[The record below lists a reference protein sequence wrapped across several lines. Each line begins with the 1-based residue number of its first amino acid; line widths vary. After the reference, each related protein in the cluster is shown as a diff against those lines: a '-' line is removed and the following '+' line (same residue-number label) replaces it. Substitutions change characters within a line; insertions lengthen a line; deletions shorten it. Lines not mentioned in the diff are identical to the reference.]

1 MSLFLSRPNF
11 ELQKSLSSQNSLK
24 FNFKNILEKRFFD
37 WKPLSS
43 IFGDRDAVSKYLKSV
58 PPWPPSSTMIWP
70 LREKNFSQVFLFV
83 WQRKIKSGPT
93 WIQAILYLA
102 YTSNHRPSWVLYFS
116 HQGDLLNRRNRKIGV
131 FLKRIFYWVICYI
144 RITKSLY
151 ILTRP

>member
-1 MSLFLSRPNF
+1 MFVCTPYNLQFQISINIVSQSIL
-11 ELQKSLSSQNSLK
+11 ELQNSLSSQNSLK

-70 LREKNFSQVFLFV
+70 LREKIFSQVFLFV

-102 YTSNHRPSWVLYFS
+102 YTSTYTDMTWQTSKFPGLGCSREIHPADPYVS
-116 HQGDLLNRRNRKIGV
+116 
-131 FLKRIFYWVICYI
+131 
-144 RITKSLY
+144 
-151 ILTRP
+151 